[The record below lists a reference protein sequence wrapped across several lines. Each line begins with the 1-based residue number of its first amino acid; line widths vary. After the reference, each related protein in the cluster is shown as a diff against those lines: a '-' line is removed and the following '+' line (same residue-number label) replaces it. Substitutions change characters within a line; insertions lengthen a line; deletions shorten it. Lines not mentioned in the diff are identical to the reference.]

1 VSRFRSCLHWLT
13 RLKHEPQ
20 ALYRATGGD
29 AWHRREGWGTAHV
42 DLSKWCGVR
51 LDRPGPQGRLLALSL
66 HRNNLRGEIP
76 REFVEAMDA
85 LGVVPG
91 LWGNP
96 ELSGMPKKWEE
107 QQGALE
113 EEAWLSEVGM

>member
-1 VSRFRSCLHWLT
+1 
-13 RLKHEPQ
+13 
-20 ALYRATGGD
+20 
-29 AWHRREGWGTAHV
+29 V